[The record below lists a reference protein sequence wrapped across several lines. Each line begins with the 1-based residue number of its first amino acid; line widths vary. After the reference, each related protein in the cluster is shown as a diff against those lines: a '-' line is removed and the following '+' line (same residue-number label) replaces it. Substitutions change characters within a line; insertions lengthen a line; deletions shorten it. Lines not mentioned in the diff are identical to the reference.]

1 MKTHIRISVKD
12 FCRNKSLKIQPALVR
27 SPVAQA
33 VTVCL
38 SMQNAKAWI
47 DSLRRF
53 VNNASMRL
61 EPGQVQAIREE
72 IGRFDADA
80 AIYLYGSRAD
90 DSAKGGDI
98 DLLVVSDRLG
108 FRELLHLRTAILDR
122 IGWQQLDMVVRR
134 HDQLNE
140 PLAMVA
146 RETGIKL

>member
-1 MKTHIRISVKD
+1 
-12 FCRNKSLKIQPALVR
+12 
-27 SPVAQA
+27 
-33 VTVCL
+33 
-38 SMQNAKAWI
+38 
-47 DSLRRF
+47 
-53 VNNASMRL
+53 MRL
-61 EPGQVQAIREE
+61 EPGQVQAIQEE

-80 AIYLYGSRAD
+80 TVYLYGSRAD

-108 FRELLHLRTAILDR
+108 FRELLRLRTAILDR

-140 PLAMVA
+140 PLAEVA